1 MSVREYTNA
10 DEVIVL
16 IASHLAG
23 KLSALPTPPGAMRLT
38 ATELSTIWSEP
49 IQSVRP
55 PGSRPAHIAA
65 LRWVIRDDDLKI
77 LDTILDGLK
86 ASAGAGFFVLADLKP
101 TAAVVAAAGLLAGL
115 VKLAYN
121 AVSKGVVLSP
131 PDYSMLAVLSKHGD
145 GLSEEQLLE
154 KLLQTGSDW
163 TPEKIA
169 AGLVNLSEAA
179 SRSGKIALAWKSAG
193 KWRLAGV

>member
-1 MSVREYTNA
+1 
-10 DEVIVL
+10 
-16 IASHLAG
+16 
-23 KLSALPTPPGAMRLT
+23 
-38 ATELSTIWSEP
+38 
-49 IQSVRP
+49 
-55 PGSRPAHIAA
+55 
-65 LRWVIRDDDLKI
+65 VIRDDDLKV

-101 TAAVVAAAGLLAGL
+101 TATVVAAAGLLAGL

-131 PDYSMLAVLSKHGD
+131 ADYSLLAILSKHRD
-145 GLSEEQLLE
+145 GLSEEQLLD
-154 KLLQTGSDW
+154 KLQQTSPDW
-163 TPEKIA
+163 TAEKVA
-169 AGLVNLSEAA
+169 AALVDLSEAA